1 MKKIL
6 SLFALCLVIAAGTN
20 AQIRKIPAEA
30 TEALK
35 AKFPNAQKV
44 DWKDKLTY
52 FEASFDDNGVATTA
66 DFSSKGEWQQTE
78 KGFSYA
84 EAPAAVKDGFKKS
97 KYADADEWK
106 PGETVTKIM
115 KSDNSI
121 LYRVYVDKKGG
132 IQKKYLFFNTSG
144 QLEKE
149 ALTL

>member
-6 SLFALCLVIAAGTN
+6 SLFAFCLVLVAGVN

-52 FEASFDDNGVATTA
+52 FEANFEDNGVATTA

-78 KGFSYA
+78 RGLTYA

-97 KYADADEWK
+97 KYADANEWK
-106 PGETVTKIM
+106 PGETVTKIV
-115 KSDNSI
+115 KSDNST

-132 IQKKYLFFNTSG
+132 VQKKYLFFNTAG